1 MQPKSLV
8 PTTPSPRNFIM
19 ENITFTEHEHH
30 SEMTTVTDT
39 GISYDLENSDDYRGQ
54 LVAQQCEIQKLRFE
68 LKSALKSV
76 EDCEPP
82 LWTARILRKAL
93 GKTL

>member
-1 MQPKSLV
+1 
-8 PTTPSPRNFIM
+8 M

-54 LVAQQCEIQKLRFE
+54 LVAQQCEIEKLRFE

>member
-1 MQPKSLV
+1 
-8 PTTPSPRNFIM
+8 M

-30 SEMTTVTDT
+30 REMTTVTDT
-39 GISYDLENSDDYRGQ
+39 GTGTSYDLENSDDYRGQ

-68 LKSALKSV
+68 LAAALKSV

>member
-1 MQPKSLV
+1 MKNV
-8 PTTPSPRNFIM
+8 
-19 ENITFTEHEHH
+19 TFTEHKHYG
-30 SEMTTVTDT
+30 EMTVVTDTDT

-54 LVAQQCEIQKLRFE
+54 LVAQQCEIEKLRFE